1 MKGCLPMYDVMIIG
15 GGPAGVTA
23 GIYAKRAGLS
33 PVIFEK
39 MFVGGQISMT
49 SELENYPGF
58 GNPITG
64 ADFALQLMEQCQNIG
79 VPIINEEVTS
89 VVLKG
94 DVKKI
99 ETAKGKYDGK
109 TLIIATGAV
118 ARKLGLPEEDRYIG
132 RGVSYCATC
141 DGSLYKDKTVAII
154 GGGNTAVTE
163 AIYLA
168 GLAKKVYVIHR
179 RDCFRAA
186 SELVDTMKG
195 KENIELLLNS
205 IPVKLTGENGLEAM
219 DVQDNITEEIKRIP
233 LNGIFVAIG
242 RIPDTRFLEGDFM
255 DDRGYIKADSD
266 METGIDGVFAAGD
279 VNVKKLR
286 QVATAVADGAI
297 AATTAIEYIQSK
309 EAKK

>member
-1 MKGCLPMYDVMIIG
+1 MYDVMIIG

-58 GNPITG
+58 GNPISG

-89 VVLKG
+89 AVLEG
-94 DVKKI
+94 DVKKL
-99 ETAKGKYDGK
+99 ETAKREYEGK

-118 ARKLGLPEEDRYIG
+118 ARKLGLPEEDRYMG

-179 RDCFRAA
+179 RDSFRAA
-186 SELVDTMKG
+186 SELVDVMKE
-195 KENIELLLNS
+195 KKNIELLLNS
-205 IPVKLTGENGLEAM
+205 IPVKLTGESGLEAI

-233 LNGIFVAIG
+233 VDGVFVAIG

-255 DDRGYIKADSD
+255 DDRGYIKAGSD

-309 EAKK
+309 ETKK

>member
-58 GNPITG
+58 GNPISG

-89 VVLKG
+89 AVLEG

-99 ETAKGKYDGK
+99 ETAKGEYEGK

-118 ARKLGLPEEDRYIG
+118 ARKLGLPEEDRYMG

-179 RDCFRAA
+179 RDSFRAA
-186 SELVDTMKG
+186 RELVDVMKE
-195 KENIELLLNS
+195 KKNIELLLNN
-205 IPVKLTGENGLEAM
+205 IPVKLTGESGLEAI

-233 LNGIFVAIG
+233 VDGVFVAIG

-255 DDRGYIKADSD
+255 DDRGYIKAGSD

-309 EAKK
+309 ETKK